1 MGLDQYFYASKTLSA
16 FKKKEKLY
24 IDFFNT
30 LTHPDLVKEQGLY
43 IFDHWGD
50 TQEIREVL
58 RTLPKLYGQ
67 VNDIKMIKKVGND
80 YIISTEAMY
89 WRKSNQIQNWFVE
102 VCQDGI
108 DDNCGFHPVGV
119 NHLID
124 LQERIDKVLDGL
136 VMPYSDKFFNSANN
150 WMAPPATQSLAMDLL
165 PTTSGFFFGST
176 DYNKWYYYDLQ
187 ITKKFLR
194 KVLKQSTS
202 KDWSFIYHSS
212 Y

>member
-24 IDFFNT
+24 IDYFNT
-30 LTHPDLVKEQGLY
+30 LTHKDLVNERGLY

-58 RTLPKLYGQ
+58 STFPKLYGQ
-67 VNDIKMIKKVGND
+67 VNDIKMIKKVGDD

-89 WRKSNQIQNWFVE
+89 WRKANQIQNWFVE
-102 VCQDGI
+102 VCQGGI
-108 DDNCGFHPVGV
+108 DDNGGFHPVGV
-119 NHLID
+119 NHLMD
-124 LQERIDKVLDGL
+124 LQERIDKVL
-136 VMPYSDKFFNSANN
+136 ANR
-150 WMAPPATQSLAMDLL
+150 SLAMNIL

-176 DYNKWYYYDLQ
+176 DYNEWYLYDLRE
-187 ITKKFLR
+187 TKKFLR

-202 KDWSFIYHSS
+202 KNWSFIYHSS